1 MLFVKIFL
9 FQQQKK
15 IVEKRNDTNGT
26 ISNIWFAFG
35 RSCTTHQRPRILFPC
50 PSAVS
55 KQATTLVS
63 YSTHTHI
70 YVCVC
75 IWGVYTYTHTEQLSK
90 VTFTIECHVLR
101 PYPSPPPLTVNTV
114 HNHDWQ
120 TLRTRTRYHAPSR
133 LNACAD
139 TGRPSRPT
147 FQRPRLLAVIKTFG
161 IWDKWP
167 MFSVR
172 IVYVYPYNKWC
183 MVHLHHYKREGVS
196 FGFSKQLVC
205 IFQFS

>member
-1 MLFVKIFL
+1 MQKLARNSVIRQNIFISTT
-9 FQQQKK
+9 KK
-15 IVEKRNDTNGT
+15 IVEKRNDTNRT

-75 IWGVYTYTHTEQLSK
+75 IWGLYTYTHTEQLSK

-139 TGRPSRPT
+139 TGVPVAADLPEA
-147 FQRPRLLAVIKTFG
+147 AVTSGNKNIRYMRQMANVFG
-161 IWDKWP
+161 ADCI
-167 MFSVR
+167 R
-172 IVYVYPYNKWC
+172 ISIQQMVYGAFTS
-183 MVHLHHYKREGVS
+183 L
-196 FGFSKQLVC
+196 
-205 IFQFS
+205 